1 MAIPEHLVTSDTAQT
16 APTRQPLA
24 GVGFDWAF
32 LVPCTWLMIGVSL
45 DGWAHNHIPALETF
59 FTPWH
64 GVLYSGYLAVATF
77 LLAVCV
83 RNQRRG
89 VPWQSAVPVGYGLS
103 LLGVGIFAVGG
114 VLDMI
119 WHILFGIER
128 NVAALLSPTHLLLAL
143 GAVLMVSGPL
153 RAAWQRLPAQPAESR
168 SNLFPMLLSLAYIL
182 AICTFFTQFAN
193 PIANSYADQHTIE
206 PLEDLGIASILLQT
220 VLFMG
225 CALFAL
231 RRWRLPLGAF
241 TLIYAINSTVSSLMA
256 KRSLVIA
263 VAILATLTGFLL
275 DLLYQWLKPDA
286 EDKAALRLF
295 AFAVP
300 VVTNS
305 IYFLGLFAIKG
316 IAWSVHLWVGSI
328 VMAGVV
334 GLLLSY
340 VLVPPQEPT
349 EQKLPEVI
357 YNDLGTEDL
366 IPTCNEA
373 NASTAAPSADRR
385 SSIE

>member
-1 MAIPEHLVTSDTAQT
+1 MAIPEHLVPSDTSQT
-16 APTRQPLA
+16 VPTRQPPA

-32 LVPCTWLMIGVSL
+32 LVPCSWLMIGISL
-45 DGWAHNHIPALETF
+45 DGWAHNHVPALETF

-64 GVLYSGYLAVATF
+64 GVLYSGYLAVAAF
-77 LLAVCV
+77 LLVVLV

-89 VPWQSAVPVGYGLS
+89 AAWQRAVPTGYGLS

-114 VLDMI
+114 VLDLI
-119 WHILFGIER
+119 WHVLFGIER

-143 GAVLMVSGPL
+143 GAVLMVGGPL
-153 RAAWQRLPAQPAESR
+153 RATWQRLPAQPAASR

-182 AICTFFTQFAN
+182 AIFTFFTQFAN

-220 VLFMG
+220 ALFMG

-231 RRWRLPLGAF
+231 RRWHLPLGAF
-241 TLIYAINSTVSSLMA
+241 ILLYVINSTVSSLMA
-256 KRSLVIA
+256 KSSVVIA

-275 DLLYQWLKPDA
+275 DLLYKGLKPGT

-300 VVTNS
+300 VVSNS
-305 IYFLGLFAIKG
+305 MYFLGLFAIKG

-340 VLVPPQEPT
+340 VLVPPQKAA
-349 EQKLPEVI
+349 EQNLP
-357 YNDLGTEDL
+357 
-366 IPTCNEA
+366 
-373 NASTAAPSADRR
+373 
-385 SSIE
+385 